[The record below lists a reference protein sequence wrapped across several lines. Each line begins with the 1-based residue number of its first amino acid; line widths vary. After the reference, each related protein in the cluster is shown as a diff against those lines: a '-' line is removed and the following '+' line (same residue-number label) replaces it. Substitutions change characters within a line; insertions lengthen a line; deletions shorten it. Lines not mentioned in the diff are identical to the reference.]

1 MKNGGEGEGGGGG
14 RVLERGGLI
23 LRGLY
28 NKQNV
33 AIMENMNYTS
43 LKQLNWVVLHIE

>member
-1 MKNGGEGEGGGGG
+1 MEGRGKGAGGG

-33 AIMENMNYTS
+33 AIMENMMNYTS

>member
-1 MKNGGEGEGGGGG
+1 MEGRGKGRGGEGIRE
-14 RVLERGGLI
+14 GGLI

-33 AIMENMNYTS
+33 AIMENMMNYTS
-43 LKQLNWVVLHIE
+43 LKHLHWVVLRIE

>member
-1 MKNGGEGEGGGGG
+1 MEGRGKRAGG
-14 RVLERGGLI
+14 RGIREGGLI

-33 AIMENMNYTS
+33 AIMENMMNYTN
-43 LKQLNWVVLHIE
+43 LKQLNWVVLRIE